1 MQIPDHDVQMQDQY
15 QQFLQF
21 QKFMD
26 MQKTAEATQDGPK
39 LKSNLPKT
47 ANKTWARGGKK
58 TAKVAATAVSEN
70 GQEDKENT
78 VPVVPNQAK
87 PADAGEPAL
96 KVLEPKK
103 EVIASAIMPAGE
115 SSCDEPA
122 NDDPNDSCDSFDYAQ
137 KLVEQEKKR
146 AKKDRKQRAAGQ
158 GQEEEESQKA
168 LRFEEYDDLLFENKQ
183 EPAKD
188 LKCIEN
194 TLKDEIRK
202 NGSQQDNDFEVDFD
216 ENYQSSFSCS
226 KIIPESSLQPPAD
239 LEDALRVSASPF

>member
-1 MQIPDHDVQMQDQY
+1 MQISDHDVQMQGQY

-26 MQKTAEATQDGPK
+26 MQKTADAAPDGSK
-39 LKSNLPKT
+39 LKSTQPKGT
-47 ANKTWARGGKK
+47 NKTWARGGKK
-58 TAKVAATAVSEN
+58 TAKGAAAGVSVRA
-70 GQEDKENT
+70 QEDKENT
-78 VPVVPNQAK
+78 VPEAQNRAK
-87 PADAGEPAL
+87 PMDAEAPAL
-96 KVLEPKK
+96 KVLEPKR
-103 EVIASAIMPAGE
+103 EAIASAIMPAGE
-115 SSCDEPA
+115 SSCEEPA

-146 AKKDRKQRAAGQ
+146 AKKDRKKRAADQ
-158 GQEEEESQKA
+158 GQKEEEPQKV
-168 LRFEEYDDLLFENKQ
+168 LRFEEYDDLVFGNTQ

-194 TLKDEIRK
+194 TSKDENRK

-226 KIIPESSLQPPAD
+226 KIIPESSLQTPAD